1 MRSRR
6 LALATIDHGT
16 AISCSGGGRSGNR
29 RLPSRPLLPRNDDE
43 RIDSGS
49 LSVSDGDAV
58 ESLSP
63 RAPPNNMGPL
73 GVLTGVIGFCGVA
86 AQGQQKTYRRYIILI
101 TLL

>member
-1 MRSRR
+1 MAFTMRSRR

-16 AISCSGGGRSGNR
+16 AMSCSGGGRSGNR

-63 RAPPNNMGPL
+63 RATPPPNNRGPL
-73 GVLTGVIGFCGVA
+73 GVLTGVFDF
-86 AQGQQKTYRRYIILI
+86 
-101 TLL
+101 